1 MSYTYP
7 YRQNAG
13 FCKNTLGTAFMVA
26 RKITRHVHVI
36 GIAVSLVEVMLEF
49 ESEDKIDNE
58 IDERIEKSKTQLEH
72 SK

>member
-1 MSYTYP
+1 
-7 YRQNAG
+7 
-13 FCKNTLGTAFMVA
+13 MVA

-58 IDERIEKSKTQLEH
+58 IDERIEKSKVELEH